1 MQNRDTHLI
10 WEAYAN
16 NDRLLN
22 ENFINK
28 LKEKFG
34 NFTAETVAPYVR
46 EALQKLKQEDS
57 KTYNEIGAA
66 VKNNDLN
73 ALKKIVNANG
83 IHQEGVLDDLK
94 AFGKE
99 GGKSLVA
106 GAKEAGKM
114 AYSGIKKA
122 VKGGHD
128 WLGKKLGQGKRGL
141 LYILMIAITLLAVT
155 NQKPVEYEP
164 FNEIVETEMVISPD
178 FDDQVED
185 LNKSTK
191 NLEDIGK
198 EIDSVTIPGHG
209 ELDLTGAEVREGPG
223 GIKTYNK
230 KSWVKGPSLKQKW
243 LKGKKIR

>member
-73 ALKKIVNANG
+73 KLKKIAESNG

-94 AFGKE
+94 DFGKE
-99 GGKSLVA
+99 GGKALVA
-106 GAKEAGKM
+106 GAKEAGKL
-114 AYSGIKKA
+114 AYKAGKGVIK
-122 VKGGHD
+122 GTHN

-141 LYILMIAITLLAVT
+141 LYIIMIAVALLIALGGSQPA
-155 NQKPVEYEP
+155 NEYEG
-164 FNEIVETEMVISPD
+164 FEDVYKDYME
-178 FDDQVED
+178 QVEE

-191 NLEDIGK
+191 NLEKAGK
-198 EIDSVTIPGHG
+198 ELDQALVKTHPGFRFQKYSG
-209 ELDLTGAEVREGPG
+209 DF
-223 GIKTYNK
+223 NK
-230 KSWVKGPSLKQKW
+230 
-243 LKGKKIR
+243 

>member
-16 NDRLLN
+16 TDRLLN

-73 ALKKIVNANG
+73 KLKKIAESNG

-94 AFGKE
+94 DFGKE
-99 GGKSLVA
+99 GGKALVA
-106 GAKEAGKM
+106 GAKEAGKL
-114 AYSGIKKA
+114 AYKAGKGAIK
-122 VKGGHD
+122 GTHN

-141 LYILMIAITLLAVT
+141 LYIIMIAVALLIALGGS
-155 NQKPVEYEP
+155 QPASEYEG
-164 FNEIVETEMVISPD
+164 FKDIEIEMVAQDQGQQSQHVIDQKIGDTHEEIVQDYKSGKIS
-178 FDDQVED
+178 
-185 LNKSTK
+185 
-191 NLEDIGK
+191 K
-198 EIDSVTIPGHG
+198 EEAIRNM
-209 ELDLTGAEVREGPG
+209 AK
-223 GIKTYNK
+223 IKTAQR
-230 KSWVKGPSLKQKW
+230 GRLPSSFN
-243 LKGKKIR
+243 R

>member
-73 ALKKIVNANG
+73 KLKKVGERI
-83 IHQEGVLDDLK
+83 
-94 AFGKE
+94 F
-99 GGKSLVA
+99 
-106 GAKEAGKM
+106 
-114 AYSGIKKA
+114 
-122 VKGGHD
+122 
-128 WLGKKLGQGKRGL
+128 WLPP
-141 LYILMIAITLLAVT
+141 T
-155 NQKPVEYEP
+155 
-164 FNEIVETEMVISPD
+164 FS
-178 FDDQVED
+178 
-185 LNKSTK
+185 
-191 NLEDIGK
+191 
-198 EIDSVTIPGHG
+198 
-209 ELDLTGAEVREGPG
+209 
-223 GIKTYNK
+223 
-230 KSWVKGPSLKQKW
+230 
-243 LKGKKIR
+243 